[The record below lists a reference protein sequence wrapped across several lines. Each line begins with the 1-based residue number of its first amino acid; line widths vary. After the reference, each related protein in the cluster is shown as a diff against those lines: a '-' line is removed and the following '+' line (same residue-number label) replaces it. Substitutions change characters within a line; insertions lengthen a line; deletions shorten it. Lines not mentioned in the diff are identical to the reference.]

1 MIINKIHKNILILG
15 LGLSGLS
22 LAKILKNKVRNLYCW
37 DDSISVRKKITKT
50 GLPIKSIENLDFRKL
65 DYLVLSPIINHNSKE
80 PHLAIKNSI
89 INLLVPS
96 IPFGELLFSFL

>member
-37 DDSISVRKKITKT
+37 DDSISVRKEDHKNGT
-50 GLPIKSIENLDFRKL
+50 PNQ
-65 DYLVLSPIINHNSKE
+65 IN
-80 PHLAIKNSI
+80 
-89 INLLVPS
+89 
-96 IPFGELLFSFL
+96 